1 MGDRAINSI
10 PVKDFRSDTDNFDT
24 WVELLEEAVKISYRG
39 ATPEDLLEA
48 KKTWLK
54 LKLDDKA
61 RATYANVTK
70 TNWDEIKTEFREL
83 LIDPQEKYNWQTRRT
98 HIKWDGKETFHELAT
113 RIKESVDKFDPDCRK
128 EEEYFFRFRYAL
140 PPDYRKFIDIGCGKT
155 RKMEEAKQVAYSV
168 QTALSD
174 TVEDDPRAIMAI
186 M

>member
-1 MGDRAINSI
+1 MAQAVNSI
-10 PVKDFRSDTDNFDT
+10 PVKDFRSDVDNFNT
-24 WVELLEEAVKISYRG
+24 WIELLEEAVTISYKG
-39 ATPEDLLEA
+39 ATADELLQA

-70 TNWDEIKTEFREL
+70 TNWEEIKTEFKEL

-128 EEEYFFRFRYAL
+128 EADLRPFRQNFL
-140 PPDYRKFIDIGCGKT
+140 
-155 RKMEEAKQVAYSV
+155 V
-168 QTALSD
+168 
-174 TVEDDPRAIMAI
+174 
-186 M
+186 